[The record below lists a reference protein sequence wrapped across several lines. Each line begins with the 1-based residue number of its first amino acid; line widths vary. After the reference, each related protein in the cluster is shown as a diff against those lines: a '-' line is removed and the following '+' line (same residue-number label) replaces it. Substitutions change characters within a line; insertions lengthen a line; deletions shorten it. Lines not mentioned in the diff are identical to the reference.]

1 LRGILPDETNAN
13 LAQGVFAVAGVGWWA
28 HGIQA
33 GSAGD
38 TRLAAIYLVWGGL
51 FLGGAWWCRARPV
64 DPRGARPHQAAALFF
79 SGAVLV
85 LVLSSK
91 SSAPSQWDLVSIPTI
106 LLIWAGRRVALGW
119 GLVALVVVAIEGAI
133 GHARGEAAMAL
144 GISVFQRL
152 TSMGGLFFLGE
163 LLLKALQVHHEL
175 LRARD
180 AQIDAQTAEME
191 ARLAELQQARDEALE
206 GIRLKS
212 NFLATMSHELR
223 TPLNAVLGMANL
235 LQETELTEEQQEYT
249 TTIVGGSQALLTLIG
264 DILDL
269 SKLEAGKLEVERAS
283 VDLHHIAERALA
295 LVCAQAHSKGIE
307 LYFAPAGDA
316 PTSAVTDPARLQQ
329 ILVNLLSNAVKFTD
343 HGDVVLELLPGD
355 SPQEVWFS
363 VKDTG
368 VGIEP
373 AMIDKLF
380 RPFSQVGAGN
390 QRGGTGLGLMISQ
403 ALVGLLGG
411 QIGVQSEPGKGSTFS
426 FSFRSHGEPQM
437 FSLSGIVTSIPGH
450 VVLFDDCARSRE
462 LLEEQLHGV
471 AKTVRVFSS
480 APEFL
485 SAVEHL
491 AQIDAIVLDP
501 RVSGWPP
508 TALLQRLL
516 DLPGEL
522 PPVVLLYPKGAP
534 ERKQVEGFFQA
545 NFVRTG
551 SAFWAKPL
559 MPRQILQAVLVA
571 CLGEVTAER
580 SVATRLPRSDGK
592 SGSHKLRLLV
602 AEDNAVNQRVINKTL
617 AKLGHEVEIVE
628 NGKLAV
634 EAVLKG
640 KVDVLFLDVQM
651 PVMDGLE
658 AARQIVKLV
667 PRKRR
672 PRIIGLTANAL
683 AGDREKCLAAG
694 MDDYLPK
701 PVQIQ
706 DLARVLGAS
715 PHDSQNIGDTVA
727 EVIDPHVASQLRVR
741 YAPSELA
748 NLLDLISSQISADC
762 AAIVQAFTLQD
773 IAAVEVTAARLKER
787 CATVGLVRLYAVLTK
802 IEQDAGKKNL
812 DELTRYVG
820 RLEREGEQGKKA
832 ILRLSSSVVG

>member
-119 GLVALVVVAIEGAI
+119 GLVALVVVVIEGAI

-163 LLLKALQVHHEL
+163 LLLRALQVHHEL

-191 ARLAELQQARDEALE
+191 ARLAELQHARDEALE

-235 LQETELTEEQQEYT
+235 LQETELTE
-249 TTIVGGSQALLTLIG
+249 
-264 DILDL
+264 
-269 SKLEAGKLEVERAS
+269 
-283 VDLHHIAERALA
+283 
-295 LVCAQAHSKGIE
+295 
-307 LYFAPAGDA
+307 
-316 PTSAVTDPARLQQ
+316 
-329 ILVNLLSNAVKFTD
+329 
-343 HGDVVLELLPGD
+343 
-355 SPQEVWFS
+355 
-363 VKDTG
+363 
-368 VGIEP
+368 
-373 AMIDKLF
+373 
-380 RPFSQVGAGN
+380 
-390 QRGGTGLGLMISQ
+390 
-403 ALVGLLGG
+403 
-411 QIGVQSEPGKGSTFS
+411 
-426 FSFRSHGEPQM
+426 
-437 FSLSGIVTSIPGH
+437 
-450 VVLFDDCARSRE
+450 
-462 LLEEQLHGV
+462 
-471 AKTVRVFSS
+471 
-480 APEFL
+480 
-485 SAVEHL
+485 
-491 AQIDAIVLDP
+491 
-501 RVSGWPP
+501 
-508 TALLQRLL
+508 
-516 DLPGEL
+516 
-522 PPVVLLYPKGAP
+522 
-534 ERKQVEGFFQA
+534 
-545 NFVRTG
+545 
-551 SAFWAKPL
+551 
-559 MPRQILQAVLVA
+559 
-571 CLGEVTAER
+571 
-580 SVATRLPRSDGK
+580 
-592 SGSHKLRLLV
+592 
-602 AEDNAVNQRVINKTL
+602 
-617 AKLGHEVEIVE
+617 VE

-715 PHDSQNIGDTVA
+715 PRDSQNTGTVA
-727 EVIDPHVASQLRVR
+727 EVIDPHVASQLRAR

-762 AAIVQAFTLQD
+762 AAIVQAFSRQD

-832 ILRLSSSVVG
+832 ILRLSSPVVG